1 MAEANE
7 ISMDAVLVTVLSEPG
22 RILKVTKKGTESL
35 FLVDNIF
42 LPYFGLV
49 LARFFG

>member
-35 FLVDNIF
+35 FL
-42 LPYFGLV
+42 PYFGLV